1 MMRADLALIYGWVP
15 EGARVLDLACGDGTL
30 LEALARDRKVS
41 GYGLEIDPDGITA
54 CLEKGVNVIEQDLNR
69 GLANFDDDAY
79 DMIIMT
85 QALQALRRPD
95 LMLDEM
101 LRVAS
106 EGIITF
112 PNFAYWRHRVHL
124 GIRGYMPV
132 SKSLPHAWYDT
143 PNIHL
148 STFNDFEH
156 LCRQKGLI
164 ISDRAVGNGDHE
176 GHWSS
181 RWWPNLF
188 GETAIFRISRGQG
201 HEQARYRRELL

>member
-1 MMRADLALIYGWVP
+1 MNRPDFKLIHEWIP
-15 EGARVLDLACGDGTL
+15 ENAHILDLACGDGSL
-30 LEALARDRKVS
+30 LAALARDKNVT

-54 CLEKGVNVIEQDLNR
+54 CIARGVNVIEQNLDQ
-69 GLANFDDDAY
+69 GLANFDDNACDLV
-79 DMIIMT
+79 IMT

-101 LRVAS
+101 LRVAG
-106 EGIITF
+106 EAIITF

-148 STFNDFEH
+148 STFNDFEQ
-156 LCRQKGLI
+156 LCRDKGLI
-164 ISDRAVGNGDHE
+164 IVDRAVGIGDHE
-176 GHWSS
+176 GHWTS
-181 RWWPNLF
+181 RLWPNLF
-188 GETAIFRISRGQG
+188 GEIAIFRVSRG
-201 HEQARYRRELL
+201 

>member
-1 MMRADLALIYGWVP
+1 MMRTDLELIYRWIP
-15 EGARVLDLACGDGTL
+15 EGAHILDLACGDGAL
-30 LEALARDRKVS
+30 LAALARNKGVT

-54 CLEKGVNVIEQDLNR
+54 CVGKGVSVIEQNLDE
-69 GLANFDDDAY
+69 GLINFKDDAY
-79 DMIIMT
+79 DLVVMT

-95 LMLDEM
+95 RMLDEM
-101 LRVAS
+101 LRVAR
-106 EGIITF
+106 ECIITF

-156 LCRQKGLI
+156 LCREKGLVI
-164 ISDRAVGNGDHE
+164 TDRAVGIGGRE
-176 GHWSS
+176 GHWAT
-181 RWWPNLF
+181 RLRPNLF
-188 GETAIFRISRGQG
+188 GEIAIFRVERQ
-201 HEQARYRRELL
+201 HR

>member
-1 MMRADLALIYGWVP
+1 MMNRPDFKLIHDWVP
-15 EGARVLDLACGDGTL
+15 EGAHILDLACGDGSL
-30 LEALARDRKVS
+30 LAALARDKNVT

-54 CLEKGVNVIEQDLNR
+54 CVARGVNVIEQNLDE
-69 GLANFDDDAY
+69 GLSNFEDDAC
-79 DMIIMT
+79 DLVIMT

-95 LMLDEM
+95 RALDEM

-106 EGIITF
+106 EAIITF

-148 STFNDFEH
+148 STFNDFEQ
-156 LCRQKGLI
+156 LCRDKGLI
-164 ISDRAVGNGDHE
+164 IVDRAVGIGDHE
-176 GHWSS
+176 GHWTS
-181 RWWPNLF
+181 RLWPNLF
-188 GETAIFRISRGQG
+188 GEIAIFRVARG
-201 HEQARYRRELL
+201 

>member
-1 MMRADLALIYGWVP
+1 MMNRPDFKLIHDWVP
-15 EGARVLDLACGDGTL
+15 PNARILDLACGDGSL
-30 LEALARDRKVS
+30 LAALARDKNVT

-54 CLEKGVNVIEQDLNR
+54 CIARGVNVIEQNLDE
-69 GLANFDDDAY
+69 GLANFDDDAC
-79 DMIIMT
+79 DLVIMT

-95 LMLDEM
+95 RMLDEM

-106 EGIITF
+106 EAIITF

-148 STFNDFEH
+148 STFNDFEQ
-156 LCRQKGLI
+156 LCRDKGLI
-164 ISDRAVGNGDHE
+164 IVDRAVGIGDHE
-176 GHWSS
+176 GHWTS
-181 RWWPNLF
+181 RLWPNLF
-188 GETAIFRISRGQG
+188 GEIAIFRVT
-201 HEQARYRRELL
+201 RRA

>member
-1 MMRADLALIYGWVP
+1 MMNRPDFKLIHDWIP
-15 EGARVLDLACGDGTL
+15 EGAHILDLACGDGSL
-30 LEALARDRKVS
+30 LAALARDKNVT

-54 CLEKGVNVIEQDLNR
+54 CVARGVNVIEQNLDEGLSNFEDAACDLVV
-69 GLANFDDDAY
+69 
-79 DMIIMT
+79 MT

-95 LMLDEM
+95 RALDEM

-106 EGIITF
+106 EAIITF

-148 STFNDFEH
+148 STFNDFEQ
-156 LCRQKGLI
+156 LCRDKGLI
-164 ISDRAVGNGDHE
+164 IVDRAVGIGDHE
-176 GHWSS
+176 GHWTS
-181 RWWPNLF
+181 RLWPNLF
-188 GETAIFRISRGQG
+188 GEIAIFRVARG
-201 HEQARYRRELL
+201 

>member
-1 MMRADLALIYGWVP
+1 MMRDDLAVIYDWVP
-15 EGARVLDLACGDGTL
+15 EGARVLDLGCGDGTL
-30 LEALARDRKVS
+30 LDALARDKNVT

-54 CLEKGVNVIEQDLNR
+54 CLARGVNVIEQNLDD
-69 GLANFDDDAY
+69 GLANFDDNSCDLVV
-79 DMIIMT
+79 MT

-101 LRVAS
+101 LRVAE

-124 GIRGYMPV
+124 GLRGYMPV

-156 LCRQKGLI
+156 LCREKGLKI
-164 ISDRAVGNGDHE
+164 IDRAVGVG
-176 GHWSS
+176 GHKGNRLS
-181 RWWPNLF
+181 RHWPNLF
-188 GETAIFRISRGQG
+188 GEIAIFRV
-201 HEQARYRRELL
+201 ARQR

>member
-1 MMRADLALIYGWVP
+1 MMNRPDFKLIHEWIP
-15 EGARVLDLACGDGTL
+15 ENAHILDLACGDGSL
-30 LEALARDRKVS
+30 LAALARDKNVT

-54 CLEKGVNVIEQDLNR
+54 CIARGVNVIEQNLDQ
-69 GLANFDDDAY
+69 GLANFDDNACDLV
-79 DMIIMT
+79 IMT

-101 LRVAS
+101 LRVAG
-106 EGIITF
+106 EAIITF

-148 STFNDFEH
+148 STFNDFEQ
-156 LCRQKGLI
+156 LCRDKGLI
-164 ISDRAVGNGDHE
+164 IVDRAVGIGDHE
-176 GHWSS
+176 GHWTS
-181 RWWPNLF
+181 RLWPNLF
-188 GETAIFRISRGQG
+188 GEIAIFRVSRG
-201 HEQARYRRELL
+201 